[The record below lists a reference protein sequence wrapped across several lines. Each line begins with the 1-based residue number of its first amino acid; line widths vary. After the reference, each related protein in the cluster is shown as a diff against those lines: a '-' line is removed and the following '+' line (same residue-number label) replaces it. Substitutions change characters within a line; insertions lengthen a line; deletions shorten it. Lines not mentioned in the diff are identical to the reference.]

1 MKRFESDYLENA
13 APEQREA
20 YLMLRTDHLR
30 KTLCLVLIWL
40 AVTIGLIVLFG
51 GLAGSYSAA
60 ATVIWLISAVILIIV
75 TQIGQNRFIKRV
87 RSTPELM
94 PPAPDP
100 ETAAAWQNADQCFL
114 AEQNAIRRDGSAL
127 LVGSFFLFP
136 LIPVFLI
143 IGIVRALTAKCS
155 PASPCVML
163 EHFAERISRTVSGI
177 SLSGIVLCFALFL
190 FSAMAEFTGKSHV
203 TAMNS
208 SARMLS
214 SAVEAFQIDLDAQ
227 DEDPN
232 FYGTYIFNGQS
243 SDERL
248 YTGISKYFTDIGK
261 INFALRFSQDG
272 SLSEVWCSYRQHP
285 LTESDLVPQD
295 YDTQKEIAGSLFR
308 RRDLIGYYYNITRKP
323 AALPE

>member
-30 KTLCLVLIWL
+30 KMLCLVLIWL

-60 ATVIWLISAVILIIV
+60 AAVIWLISAVILIIV
-75 TQIGQNRFIKRV
+75 TQIGQKRFMMRV

-94 PPAPDP
+94 PPALDP
-100 ETAAAWQNADQCFL
+100 ETAAAWQNADL
-114 AEQNAIRRDGSAL
+114 RYLSEQASLSRDRSAL
-127 LVGSFFLFP
+127 LVGSFFLAP

-143 IGIVRALTAKCS
+143 IGIVRTLTAKCS
-155 PASPCVML
+155 PASPSAML
-163 EHFAERISRTVSGI
+163 ENLADRISRTVSGI
-177 SLSGIVLCFALFL
+177 SLLGIVLCFALFL

-214 SAVEAFQIDLDAQ
+214 AAVEAFQIDLDAQ
-227 DEDPN
+227 DENPD
-232 FYGTYIFNGQS
+232 FYGTYIFNGS
-243 SDERL
+243 SDDPL
-248 YTGISKYFTDIGK
+248 YTGISKYFTDSSK
-261 INFALRFSQDG
+261 LNFALRFGQDG

-285 LTESDLVPQD
+285 LTEADLVPLD
-295 YDTQKEIAGSLFR
+295 FDTQKKIAGNLFR
-308 RRDLIGYYYNITRKP
+308 RSDLIGYYYNQSKP

>member
-30 KTLCLVLIWL
+30 KMLCLVLIWL

-51 GLAGSYSAA
+51 GLAGPYSAA

-114 AEQNAIRRDGSAL
+114 AEQNALSRDRSAL
-127 LVGSFFLFP
+127 LIGSFFLFP

-177 SLSGIVLCFALFL
+177 SLFGIVLCFAVFL

-232 FYGTYIFNGQS
+232 FYGTYIFNGS
-243 SDERL
+243 SDDPL
-248 YTGISKYFTDIGK
+248 YTGISKYFTDSSK
-261 INFALRFSQDG
+261 LNFALRFGQDG
-272 SLSEVWCSYRQHP
+272 GLSEVWCSYRQHP

-295 YDTQKEIAGSLFR
+295 IDTQKEIAGSLFR
-308 RRDLIGYYYNITRKP
+308 RRDLIGYYYNITSKP

>member
-30 KTLCLVLIWL
+30 KMLCLVLIWL

-51 GLAGSYSAA
+51 GLADSYSAA
-60 ATVIWLISAVILIIV
+60 AAVIWLISAVILIIV
-75 TQIGQNRFIKRV
+75 TQIGQKRFMMRV

-94 PPAPDP
+94 PPALDP
-100 ETAAAWQNADQCFL
+100 ETAAAWKNADL
-114 AEQNAIRRDGSAL
+114 RYLSEQASLSRDRSAL
-127 LVGSFFLFP
+127 LVGSFFLAP
-136 LIPVFLI
+136 LMPLFLI
-143 IGIVRALTAKCS
+143 IGIVRTLTAKCS
-155 PASPCVML
+155 PASPSAML
-163 EHFAERISRTVSGI
+163 ENLAERISRTVSGI

-208 SARMLS
+208 SARLLS
-214 SAVEAFQIDLDAQ
+214 TAVESYRVDLYEQNEEPD
-227 DEDPN
+227 
-232 FYGTYIFNGQS
+232 FYGTYIFNGS
-243 SDERL
+243 SDDPL

-272 SLSEVWCSYRQHP
+272 SLSEVWCSSQQHP

-295 YDTQKEIAGSLFR
+295 IETQNEIAGSLFR
-308 RRDLIGYYYNITRKP
+308 RRDLIGYYYNQSKP

>member
-30 KTLCLVLIWL
+30 KMLCLVLIWL

-51 GLAGSYSAA
+51 GLADSYSAA
-60 ATVIWLISAVILIIV
+60 AAVIWLISAVILIIV
-75 TQIGQNRFIKRV
+75 TQIGQKRFMMRV

-94 PPAPDP
+94 PPALDP
-100 ETAAAWQNADQCFL
+100 ETAAAWKNADL
-114 AEQNAIRRDGSAL
+114 RYLSEQASLSRDRSAL
-127 LVGSFFLFP
+127 LVGSFFLAP

-143 IGIVRALTAKCS
+143 IGIVRTLTAKCS

-163 EHFAERISRTVSGI
+163 EHFAGRISRTVSGI

-190 FSAMAEFTGKSHV
+190 FSAMAEFTGRSHV

-214 SAVEAFQIDLDAQ
+214 AAVEAFQIDLDAQ
-227 DEDPN
+227 DENSD
-232 FYGTYIFNGQS
+232 FYGTYFFNGS
-243 SDERL
+243 SDDPL

-261 INFALRFSQDG
+261 INFALRFGQDG

-285 LTESDLVPQD
+285 LTEADLVPLD
-295 YDTQKEIAGSLFR
+295 FDTQKKIAGNLFR
-308 RRDLIGYYYNITRKP
+308 RSDLIGYYYNQSKP

>member
-30 KTLCLVLIWL
+30 KMLCLVLIWL

-51 GLAGSYSAA
+51 GLADSYSAA
-60 ATVIWLISAVILIIV
+60 AAVIWLISAVILIIV
-75 TQIGQNRFIKRV
+75 TQIGQKRFMMRV

-94 PPAPDP
+94 PPALDP
-100 ETAAAWQNADQCFL
+100 ETAAAWKNADL
-114 AEQNAIRRDGSAL
+114 RYLSEQASLSRDRSAL
-127 LVGSFFLFP
+127 LVGSFFLAP

-143 IGIVRALTAKCS
+143 IGIVRTLTAKCS
-155 PASPCVML
+155 PASPSAML
-163 EHFAERISRTVSGI
+163 ENLAERISRTVSGI

-190 FSAMAEFTGKSHV
+190 FSAMAEFTGRSHV

-227 DEDPN
+227 DENSD
-232 FYGTYIFNGQS
+232 FYGTYFFNGS
-243 SDERL
+243 SDDPL

-261 INFALRFSQDG
+261 INFALRFGQDG

-285 LTESDLVPQD
+285 LTEADLVPLD
-295 YDTQKEIAGSLFR
+295 FDTQKKIAGNLFR
-308 RRDLIGYYYNITRKP
+308 RSDLIGYYYNQSKP

>member
-30 KTLCLVLIWL
+30 KMLCLVLIWL

-60 ATVIWLISAVILIIV
+60 AIVIWLISAVILMIV
-75 TQIGQNRFIKRV
+75 TAIGQNRFMKRV

-94 PPAPDP
+94 PPALDP
-100 ETAAAWQNADQCFL
+100 ETAAAWKNADL
-114 AEQNAIRRDGSAL
+114 RYLSEQASLSRDRSAL
-127 LVGSFFLFP
+127 LVGSFFLAP
-136 LIPVFLI
+136 LMPLFLI
-143 IGIVRALTAKCS
+143 IGIVRTLTAKCS

-163 EHFAERISRTVSGI
+163 EHFAGRISRTVSGI

-214 SAVEAFQIDLDAQ
+214 AAVEAFQIDLDAQ

-243 SDERL
+243 GDERL
-248 YTGISKYFTDIGK
+248 YTGISKYFTDSSK
-261 INFALRFSQDG
+261 LNFALRFGQDG

-285 LTESDLVPQD
+285 LTESDLVPLD
-295 YDTQKEIAGSLFR
+295 FDTQKKIAGSLFR
-308 RRDLIGYYYNITRKP
+308 RRDLIGYYYNQSKP

>member
-1 MKRFESDYLENA
+1 M
-13 APEQREA
+13 
-20 YLMLRTDHLR
+20 M
-30 KTLCLVLIWL
+30 
-40 AVTIGLIVLFG
+40 
-51 GLAGSYSAA
+51 
-60 ATVIWLISAVILIIV
+60 
-75 TQIGQNRFIKRV
+75 RV

-94 PPAPDP
+94 PPALDP
-100 ETAAAWQNADQCFL
+100 ETAAAWKNADQRYL
-114 AEQNAIRRDGSAL
+114 SEQASLSRDRSAL
-127 LVGSFFLFP
+127 LVGSFFLAP

-143 IGIVRALTAKCS
+143 IGIVRTLTAKCS

-163 EHFAERISRTVSGI
+163 EHFAGRISRTVSGI

-214 SAVEAFQIDLDAQ
+214 AAVEAFQIDLDAQ

-243 SDERL
+243 GDERL
-248 YTGISKYFTDIGK
+248 YTGISKYFTDSSK
-261 INFALRFSQDG
+261 LNFALRFDQDG

-285 LTESDLVPQD
+285 LTEADLVPQD
-295 YDTQKEIAGSLFR
+295 FDTQNKIAGNLFR
-308 RRDLIGYYYNITRKP
+308 RSDLIGYYYNQSKP

>member
-30 KTLCLVLIWL
+30 KMLCLVLIWL

-51 GLAGSYSAA
+51 GLADSYSAA
-60 ATVIWLISAVILIIV
+60 AAVIWLISAVILIIV
-75 TQIGQNRFIKRV
+75 TQIGQKRFMMRV

-94 PPAPDP
+94 PPALDP
-100 ETAAAWQNADQCFL
+100 ETAAAWKKADQRYL
-114 AEQNAIRRDGSAL
+114 SEQASLSRDRSAL
-127 LVGSFFLFP
+127 LVGSFFLAP
-136 LIPVFLI
+136 LMPLFLI
-143 IGIVRALTAKCS
+143 IGIVRTLTAKCS
-155 PASPCVML
+155 PASPSAML
-163 EHFAERISRTVSGI
+163 ENLAERISRTVSGI

-208 SARMLS
+208 SARLLS
-214 SAVEAFQIDLDAQ
+214 TAVESYRVDLYEQ
-227 DEDPN
+227 NEDPD
-232 FYGTYIFNGQS
+232 FYGTYIFNGS
-243 SDERL
+243 SDDPL

-261 INFALRFSQDG
+261 INIALRFSQDG
-272 SLSEVWCSYRQHP
+272 SLSEVWCSSQHHT
-285 LTESDLVPQD
+285 LTEADLVPLD
-295 YDTQKEIAGSLFR
+295 FDTQNKIARNLFR
-308 RRDLIGYYYNITRKP
+308 RSDLIGYYYNQSKP